1 MAPTSY
7 HLAVTVD
14 DAAQGVTHVIRGAG
28 PVRRDRRA
36 SPAPG
41 AARPADADLST
52 ITICSPGRDGK
63 RLAKRRRRAQPC
75 RSARRGNRSGEIAG
89 GTLTAGYSAPLPRIG
104 RHADILI
111 ILILAAAGATAFVLV
126 KGVIGMAQGKDVSG
140 VRSQDLMR
148 KRVMFQALAIVLVVL
163 LLLVAN
169 GGRS

>member
-1 MAPTSY
+1 MQT
-7 HLAVTVD
+7 
-14 DAAQGVTHVIRGAG
+14 
-28 PVRRDRRA
+28 
-36 SPAPG
+36 
-41 AARPADADLST
+41 
-52 ITICSPGRDGK
+52 
-63 RLAKRRRRAQPC
+63 
-75 RSARRGNRSGEIAG
+75 
-89 GTLTAGYSAPLPRIG
+89 
-104 RHADILI
+104 ILI